1 MLGNY
6 EEIEEKHKDLIEKA
20 IKKMNLV
27 KDPKHSLSHVLQVVE
42 YTKEILENVN
52 ADSEVC
58 IISAYWHDVGRIEK
72 NKGHA
77 LISANLLKEEMRR
90 LAYDENF
97 IDKCYKAIYK
107 HSWNEKPE
115 TLEGDIIRDADKIDF
130 VGIDRWKKAVEMKKR
145 FTKIIENMPIL
156 RNDILQL
163 QISKKIYDREIVQL
177 VKYLHDVTFD
187 NM

>member
-1 MLGNY
+1 MLEDY
-6 EEIEEKHKDLIEKA
+6 EKIEKKHKTLIEKA
-20 IKKMNLV
+20 ICKMKLV

-130 VGIDRWKKAVEMKKR
+130 VGVNRWKQCIEANCK
-145 FTKIIENMPIL
+145 FDKILELLPIVRESEL
-156 RNDILQL
+156 KLD
-163 QISKKIYDREIVQL
+163 ISKKIYDREIAKLIVF
-177 VKYLHDVTFD
+177 LHDQIF
-187 NM
+187 NK